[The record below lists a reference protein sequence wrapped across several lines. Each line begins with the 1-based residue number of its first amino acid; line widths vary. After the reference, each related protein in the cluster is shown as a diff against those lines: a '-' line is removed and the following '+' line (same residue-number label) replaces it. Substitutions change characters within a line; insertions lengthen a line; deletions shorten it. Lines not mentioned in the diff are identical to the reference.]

1 MLNSKTKSD
10 TIERKMLMP
19 KKQSEAKEEMQ
30 LTVDYAFKRVFGR
43 NGNES
48 ILKDFLESILDIEIK
63 SITIQNP
70 EIPKNIK
77 NSKVGILDIRAEV
90 NGDEITEVEMQVH
103 NQYNIDKRSPT
114 YLTKIYSEQLNEGE
128 PYIKVKKV
136 AVINILNFNYYKRN
150 SYHSVA
156 RMKFEESKESEKVD
170 LGYIIEDKYATED
183 LEMHFIELPK
193 FRMKDPNMSSKL
205 EQWLCLICNEEEM
218 IKMARSKN
226 KEIDKAKKELER
238 LAMNPEEKEMYDLRI
253 KAIRDEMNIRE
264 SGYIDGLS
272 AGETKGK
279 KEQKIEIA
287 KNMLKKQMKVQD
299 IADITGLSPDEI
311 EALK

>member
-1 MLNSKTKSD
+1 
-10 TIERKMLMP
+10 MP
-19 KKQSEAKEEMQ
+19 KKQNEAKEEMQ

-63 SITIQNP
+63 NITIQNP

-77 NSKVGILDIRAEV
+77 NSKVGILDIRAEI

-114 YLTKIYSEQLNEGE
+114 YLTKIYSEQLNEWE

-170 LGYIIEDKYATED
+170 LGYIVEDKYATDD

-218 IKMARSKN
+218 IEMARNKN

-238 LAMNPEEKEMYDLRI
+238 LAMNPEEKEMYNLRL

-264 SGYIDGLS
+264 SGFIDGK
-272 AGETKGK
+272 EEGK

-287 KNMLKKQMKVQD
+287 KNMLQENINIDVISKV
-299 IADITGLSPDEI
+299 TGLSLEEI
-311 EALK
+311 ESLK